1 MENKYDIFI
10 SYRTDD
16 TSERAEYLYKLL
28 HQYNRKWNI
37 SYARKNLNGEWHIE
51 LIRRIDSSKNVI
63 VLIGDETFNY
73 NEKNLNDDVEL
84 YGYLSTASLDQ
95 IKQKIEEMQTQNR
108 QPDYLRLE
116 IARAL
121 KKADTMRI
129 VPLILYKN
137 KIFDLQDLLLPKDIA
152 GLKNCQSVSYHN
164 HKKNSMLFDSI
175 IESVVEKLKKED
187 DMVALC
193 FKRLCM
199 VMVVFFI
206 IIAICKY
213 SMEFIKEEGIV
224 VQSDTIVSYI
234 KEDTLLKLDTFD
246 SHIEKEDTFWDL
258 DLGYGQWHGGTKDG
272 KPHGNGSLDLYQ
284 SHNFYGVQAQAGYRL
299 EGQFNN
305 GILVIG
311 KLYDCDNNIIRTIMP

>member
-137 KIFDLQDLLLPKDIA
+137 KIL
-152 GLKNCQSVSYHN
+152 
-164 HKKNSMLFDSI
+164 
-175 IESVVEKLKKED
+175 IERG
-187 DMVALC
+187 
-193 FKRLCM
+193 F
-199 VMVVFFI
+199 
-206 IIAICKY
+206 
-213 SMEFIKEEGIV
+213 
-224 VQSDTIVSYI
+224 
-234 KEDTLLKLDTFD
+234 
-246 SHIEKEDTFWDL
+246 
-258 DLGYGQWHGGTKDG
+258 
-272 KPHGNGSLDLYQ
+272 
-284 SHNFYGVQAQAGYRL
+284 
-299 EGQFNN
+299 
-305 GILVIG
+305 
-311 KLYDCDNNIIRTIMP
+311 